1 MIRSG
6 CMNTALRFMRSTAAL
21 VLGTGVLLCTRPATA
36 EHVSGAEGST
46 FATSMFG
53 DERDALWP
61 IDLEVEISPLDAP
74 DDDHRVRRRVTITDG
89 QWTSLS
95 HVVETPQGLDQFELE
110 LTAHH
115 HARSAIEIEYDLAVT
130 ETPYQRTTVADYVLY
145 RLQLGPAPVLG
156 KPALKAARADIVTT
170 RGTPVLST
178 LTIGER
184 RYEVRLSATRL
195 RG

>member
-1 MIRSG
+1 
-6 CMNTALRFMRSTAAL
+6 MNTALRFSRFAAAL
-21 VLGTGVLLCTRPATA
+21 VLGTGVLLCSPPATA
-36 EHVSGAEGST
+36 EHASGAGGST

-61 IDLEVEISPLDAP
+61 IDLQVEIMPLDAE
-74 DDDHRVRRRVTITDG
+74 DDQSRVHRRVAITDG
-89 QWTSLS
+89 QWTSFS
-95 HVVETPQGLDQFELE
+95 HAVETSRGLDRFELE

-115 HARSAIEIEYDLAVT
+115 HAQSAIEIEYDLAVI
-130 ETPYQRTTVADYVLY
+130 ETPYERTTVADYLLY
-145 RLQLGPAPVLG
+145 RLSLGPAPVLG
-156 KPALKAARADIVTT
+156 EPALKAARADIVTT

-178 LTIGER
+178 VTIDER